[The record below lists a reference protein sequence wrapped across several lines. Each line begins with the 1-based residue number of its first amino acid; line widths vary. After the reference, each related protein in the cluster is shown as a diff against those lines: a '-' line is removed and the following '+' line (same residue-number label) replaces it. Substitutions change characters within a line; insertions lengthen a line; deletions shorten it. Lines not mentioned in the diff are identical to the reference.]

1 MIKYSTRK
9 TLMLKNRVDKLS
21 MAVFFPDRDTSNQ
34 EQPFSLTQDTK
45 TLSSCASSRITT
57 PTPILLERDRELVS
71 TATVSVPQ
79 PESDSSY
86 RITTSTASELVS
98 TITVPA
104 PQPELGFRFQSSEGS
119 WSSSGSSSSSSDCAL
134 NDTFGHVVACRS
146 HYESNEQIIQVQRNN
161 GFKPSGI
168 EPVVDVSGATIQTQV
183 SRLPSVSDMPNESNE
198 PSKITSLTNEFWD
211 LQTKLSGMEERLAEL
226 LGELRCDTETS
237 DSWDESYSDGRS
249 DIQQPRIF
257 PSSASA
263 SNSPISDS
271 FSESSR
277 TSDLHFDL
285 HSACASLDFIRLE
298 RKRMEWILED
308 VKRECRKPM
317 IVPALLELITIKTR
331 RGGDSQV

>member
-1 MIKYSTRK
+1 MV
-9 TLMLKNRVDKLS
+9 M
-21 MAVFFPDRDTSNQ
+21 FFPDRDTSDQ
-34 EQPFSLTQDTK
+34 EHPFSLTQDTK

-57 PTPILLERDRELVS
+57 QTPIPLERDRELVS
-71 TATVSVPQ
+71 TETVSVPQ
-79 PESDSSY
+79 PESNSSY

-168 EPVVDVSGATIQTQV
+168 EPVVDLSGATIQIQL
-183 SRLPSVSDMPNESNE
+183 SRLPSISDVPTESNE

-249 DIQQPRIF
+249 DIQQPRNF
-257 PSSASA
+257 PSASK
-263 SNSPISDS
+263 SPISDS
-271 FSESSR
+271 FSEFSR
-277 TSDLHFDL
+277 TSDLHFNL

-308 VKRECRKPM
+308 VKRECRKPI

-331 RGGDSQV
+331 RGGDTNSQV